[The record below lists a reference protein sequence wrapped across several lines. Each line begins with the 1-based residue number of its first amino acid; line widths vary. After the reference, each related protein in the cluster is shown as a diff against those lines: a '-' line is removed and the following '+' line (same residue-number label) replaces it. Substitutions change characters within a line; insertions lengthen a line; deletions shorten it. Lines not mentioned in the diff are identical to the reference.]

1 MSATPPAE
9 SDEPIGRVDPVADR
23 IRATILAG
31 DFVPGQRLVE
41 AELSDQFG
49 ASRGAVRSALLQ
61 LDHEGLVERV
71 ANRGARVRA
80 VSVDEA
86 VAITE
91 VRMVVEGLCAAKA
104 AENVTDSDIADLREI
119 GRRMQDAVRSG
130 EIVVYSQ
137 LNTALHDRVRELA
150 DQPVATEVLSRLLAR
165 NVRHQFRLALRPG
178 RPQVSLPEHLAIID
192 EICARSP
199 EGAERAARRHVAS
212 VIDALRDAT

>member
-1 MSATPPAE
+1 MSATTPEAAG
-9 SDEPIGRVDPVADR
+9 STGGVADA
-23 IRATILAG
+23 IRASILAG
-31 DFVPGQRLVE
+31 DVVPGQRLVE
-41 AELSDQFG
+41 VELAETYG

-80 VSVDEA
+80 VSVEEA
-86 VAITE
+86 IAITE

-104 AENVTDSDIADLREI
+104 AENVTDRDIEDLRDI
-119 GRRMQDAVRSG
+119 GRRMQEAVRTG

-137 LNTALHDRVRELA
+137 LNTALHDRVRELSA
-150 DQPVATEVLSRLLAR
+150 QPVATEVLSRLLAR
-165 NVRHQFRLALRPG
+165 NVRHQFKLALRPG

-212 VIDALRDAT
+212 VIDALRDTV